1 MLVEERTPFWQ
12 DPKKRSLVYQ
22 GVTLAIVGGV
32 GYYLFKNTQANLTRQ
47 NIASGFGFLSQE
59 AGFDI
64 SESVID
70 YFSDESYGKA
80 LKVGFLNTLKVSV
93 VGNVFAVLLG
103 GLVGILSIS
112 SNWLVSRISRGYV
125 EMVRNVPLLLQ
136 LFFWYTLFSEIFP
149 SVRQAYNPMPG
160 VFVSNRGVVI
170 PAFEAHPVWTWV
182 LLTILGTVVVIIPLI
197 FSWGKKQKEEF
208 GIERPTEWIMGA
220 ALILLPLIV
229 WMIGGMPT
237 KFEVPSLQGFNFKG
251 GFTLSPEYISLL
263 LGLVLYTGAF
273 IAEIVRAGILS
284 VNKGQWEAS
293 EALGLSGWRTLT
305 LVIIPQ
311 ALRVIIPPLTSQL
324 LNLTKNSSLA
334 VAIAYPDFV
343 SVANTSL
350 NQTGQA
356 IEMVGL
362 IMLVYLTFS
371 LTTSFAMNWYN
382 KKIKLTER

>member
-1 MLVEERTPFWQ
+1 VEERTPFWQ

>member
-1 MLVEERTPFWQ
+1 MEERTPFWQ

>member
-1 MLVEERTPFWQ
+1 
-12 DPKKRSLVYQ
+12 
-22 GVTLAIVGGV
+22 
-32 GYYLFKNTQANLTRQ
+32 
-47 NIASGFGFLSQE
+47 
-59 AGFDI
+59 
-64 SESVID
+64 
-70 YFSDESYGKA
+70 
-80 LKVGFLNTLKVSV
+80 
-93 VGNVFAVLLG
+93 
-103 GLVGILSIS
+103 
-112 SNWLVSRISRGYV
+112 
-125 EMVRNVPLLLQ
+125 MV
-136 LFFWYTLFSEIFP
+136 
-149 SVRQAYNPMPG
+149 
-160 VFVSNRGVVI
+160 
-170 PAFEAHPVWTWV
+170 
-182 LLTILGTVVVIIPLI
+182 IPLI
-197 FSWGKKQKEEF
+197 FNWGKKKKEET
-208 GIERPTEWIMGA
+208 GIEKPTEILMIT
-220 ALILLPLIV
+220 ALITIPLSI
-229 WMIGGMPT
+229 WLFGGMPS
-237 KFEVPSLQGFNFKG
+237 KFEVPKLEGFNFQG
-251 GFTLSPEYISLL
+251 GFTFSPEYISLL

-371 LTTSFAMNWYN
+371 LTTSALMNWYN
-382 KKIKLTER
+382 NRIKLTER

>member
-1 MLVEERTPFWQ
+1 VEERTPFWQ

-125 EMVRNVPLLLQ
+125 EMVRNIPLLLQ

-229 WMIGGMPT
+229 WMIGGMPA

>member
-1 MLVEERTPFWQ
+1 VEEKTPFWQ
-12 DPKKRSLVYQ
+12 DPKKRAYVYQ
-22 GVTLAIVGGV
+22 GLSLALVTGA
-32 GYYLFKNTQANLTRQ
+32 GYYLFSNTQANLEKQ
-47 NIASGFGFLSQE
+47 NIATGFDFLNQE

-70 YFSDESYGKA
+70 YFSDDTYARA
-80 LKVGFLNTLKVSV
+80 LWAGFLNTFKISL
-93 VGNVFAVLLG
+93 VGNVLAVLLG
-103 GLVGILSIS
+103 GIVGILSIS
-112 SNWLVSRISRGYV
+112 SNWLVSRISKTYI
-125 EMVRNVPLLLQ
+125 EIVRNIPLLLQ
-136 LFFWYTLFSEIFP
+136 LFFWYMLFSETFP
-149 SVRQAYNPMPG
+149 GVNDALNPIPG
-160 VFVSNRGVVI
+160 VFISNRGVVI
-170 PAFEAHPVWTWV
+170 PAFESHPIWMWV
-182 LLTILGTVVVIIPLI
+182 MLSFLVTVVVIVPLL
-197 FSWGKKQKEEF
+197 FNWGKRKKEET
-208 GIERPTEWIMGA
+208 GIEKPTEALMAA
-220 ALILLPLIV
+220 ALILIPLSL
-229 WMIGGMPT
+229 WLFGGMPS
-237 KFEVPSLQGFNFKG
+237 KFEVPKLGGFNFQG

-371 LTTSFAMNWYN
+371 LSTSVAMNWYN
-382 KKIKLTER
+382 SRIKLTER

>member
-1 MLVEERTPFWQ
+1 MEDKTPFWQ
-12 DPKKRSLVYQ
+12 DPKKRAIVYQ
-22 GVTLAIVGGV
+22 GLSLALITGV
-32 GYYLFKNTQANLTRQ
+32 GYYLFSNTQANLAKQ
-47 NIASGFGFLSQE
+47 NIASGFGFLKQE

-64 SESVID
+64 SESIID
-70 YFSDESYGKA
+70 YFSDDSYARA
-80 LKVGFLNTLKVSV
+80 LWAGFLNTFKVSL
-93 VGNVFAVLLG
+93 VGNVLAVLLG
-103 GLVGILSIS
+103 GVIGILSIS
-112 SNWLVSRISRGYV
+112 SNWLVSRISKAYI
-125 EMVRNVPLLLQ
+125 ELVRNIPLLLQ
-136 LFFWYTLFSEIFP
+136 LFFWYMLFSETFP
-149 SVRQAYNPMPG
+149 GVNKALNPMPG
-160 VFVSNRGVVI
+160 VFLSNRGVVV
-170 PAFEAHPVWTWV
+170 PSFESHPIWMWV
-182 LLTILGTVVVIIPLI
+182 MLSILATVVVVIPLI
-197 FSWGKKQKEEF
+197 FNWGKKKKEET
-208 GIERPTEWIMGA
+208 GIEKPTEILMIA
-220 ALILLPLIV
+220 ALILIPTSLWLF
-229 WMIGGMPT
+229 GGMPT
-237 KFEVPSLQGFNFKG
+237 KFEVPRLEGFNFQG

-371 LTTSFAMNWYN
+371 LSTSVLMNWYN
-382 KKIKLTER
+382 NRIKLTER